1 MARGKHSADG
11 GFGYNDRLER
21 RYTARDEEDERRII
35 EPRDEEDDLD
45 DDYDD
50 EPNYTKIRIVCGIVI
65 VIIIVAIAGFIATR
79 NNKNKPVEN
88 TVENTTEATTL
99 DSTYEGYKVLGKI
112 KIAKLNVDKYILDS
126 KEEDAMKKGIVKL
139 YGGSLNSKGNVCL
152 AGHNF
157 DEFFGKLNELDIGD
171 VITIVEKDLS
181 ETNYRVKDILSVEP
195 DDLTAL
201 VPKEDKV
208 ELTLVTCEN
217 ASTKR
222 LVIKAEEKE

>member
-1 MARGKHSADG
+1 MARGRHSADG
-11 GFGYNDRLER
+11 GFGFNDRLER
-21 RYTARDEEDERRII
+21 RYTARDEEDEREVRG
-35 EPRDEEDDLD
+35 PEEDDSD
-45 DDYDD
+45 YDEYDD

-65 VIIIVAIAGFIATR
+65 VLIIIGIAGFIATR
-79 NNKNKPVEN
+79 NKNKPVEN
-88 TVENTTEATTL
+88 TVENTTTVATL
-99 DSTYEGYKVLGKI
+99 DNTYEGYKVLGKI
-112 KIAKLNVDKYILDS
+112 KIAKLDVDQYILDS
-126 KEEDAMKKGIVKL
+126 KEEDAMKKGIIKL

-157 DEFFGKLNELDIGD
+157 DNLFGKLNELDIGD

>member
-1 MARGKHSADG
+1 MARGRHSADG
-11 GFGYNDRLER
+11 GFGFNDRLER
-21 RYTARDEEDERRII
+21 RYTARDEEDEREVR
-35 EPRDEEDDLD
+35 EPEEDDSD
-45 DDYDD
+45 YDEYDD

-65 VIIIVAIAGFIATR
+65 ALIIIGIAGFIATR
-79 NNKNKPVEN
+79 NKNKSVEN
-88 TVENTTEATTL
+88 IIENTIEVATL

-112 KIAKLNVDKYILDS
+112 KIAKLDVDQYILDS

-157 DEFFGKLNELDIGD
+157 DNLFGKLNELDIGD

-201 VPKEDKV
+201 VPNEDKV